1 MKQLASGSQVWLPEG
16 MKMFVRDVM
25 NVKPVTCQVTDS
37 VAYAVKVMKENK
49 ISGMPVLDGE
59 KIIGVIS
66 ESDLLRLLA
75 AEESGS
81 LWLPSPFEIF
91 EVPLRDL
98 IRWEKLH
105 SKAED
110 ISKKLVGEVMSRIV
124 HEVGPDDTVEE
135 AASVMVRHR
144 INRLPVV
151 EDDRLVGIIT
161 RGDIIS
167 GLGTAHEE
175 D

>member
-1 MKQLASGSQVWLPEG
+1 
-16 MKMFVRDVM
+16 MFVRDVM
-25 NVKPVTCQVTDS
+25 NVKPVTCQVTDN
-37 VAYAVKVMKENK
+37 AGDAAKIMKKNK
-49 ISGMPVLDGE
+49 ISGMPVLDGD
-59 KIIGVIS
+59 KLVGVVS

-75 AEESGS
+75 TEESGT

-98 IRWEKLH
+98 IKWEKLH

-110 ISKKLVGEVMSRIV
+110 ISKKQVGEVMSRNI

-135 AASVMVRHR
+135 AAAVMVRHR

-151 EDDRLVGIIT
+151 EDDHLVGIIT